1 MFMKSPVPGY
11 PVIAAFIVLGVCV
24 AATGCIGNERFAI
37 TDILVSKFDSAG
49 QNAWST
55 TIDSG
60 RQDYANAVLE
70 TSDNGYAVAGW
81 IADDPRAPAYPR
93 VIRLDRSGKILWDRT
108 LASTSDE
115 AVAIAEAPGGGFV
128 VALKSGTVKNVD
140 PDGDPVWNRTYN
152 YRICS
157 MVPALE
163 GGYALAG
170 DHTFEIDANGTLVW
184 DCPFTSTSILQAAD
198 GGFFAEES
206 GVPYTYGTVFRFDA
220 QGTCLWTAPVTSH
233 EMGVITSL
241 HETPEGA
248 VEVVYTYPVRTR
260 DKDLIQYMESEQ
272 ITFGTN
278 GTITEVI
285 PLVAVD
291 PLTRTP
297 DGGYVFLAY
306 PFPGSAAFT
315 SFPQSSW
322 DIHLVRLSRD
332 RSIVWDEPL
341 SLGKWKAPQSVV
353 PTKDGGFLTL
363 VVRGS

>member
-1 MFMKSPVPGY
+1 MKSPEPGY
-11 PVIAAFIVLGVCV
+11 PAIAVFIILGVCV
-24 AATGCIGNERFAI
+24 AATGCIGGERFAV
-37 TDILVSKFDSAG
+37 TDILVSKFDSTG

-60 RQDYANAVLE
+60 KQDYANAVIE

-81 IADDPRAPAYPR
+81 IADDPRAPVYPR

-115 AVAIAEAPGGGFV
+115 AIAIAEAHDGGFV
-128 VALKSGTVKNVD
+128 VALKSGMVIKVD
-140 PDGDPVWNRTYN
+140 PDGASVWNRTFDYC
-152 YRICS
+152 IHS
-157 MVPALE
+157 MIPTRE

-170 DHTFEIDANGTLVW
+170 DHTFGIDANGTLIW
-184 DCPFTSTSILQAAD
+184 DQPFTSISILQASD

-206 GVPYTYGTVFRFDA
+206 GVPFTYGIVFRLDA
-220 QGTCLWTAPVTSH
+220 RGTRLWSEPVNSH

-278 GTITEVI
+278 GTVTGVI

-322 DIHLVRLSRD
+322 DIHFVRLSQD

-341 SLGKWKAPQSVV
+341 SLGRWKAPQSVV
-353 PTKDGGFLTL
+353 PTKDGGFVTL
-363 VVRGS
+363 VVLGS